1 MLAAV
6 AVAAAV
12 AGVLIYRAGRPEIR
26 KPGERLDDI
35 TEKLARDL
43 PADAP
48 APRFTDVTAAAGLGG
63 FVSFV
68 GARSSQLPED
78 MGAGLAWGD
87 YDNDGDD
94 DLFLISAGG
103 GLALAPE
110 ERAPSVLYENLGDGS
125 FRPAADFPDLR
136 ILGMG
141 AAWGDAD
148 GDGWLD
154 LAVSGYGS
162 LLLLRNREGRFEAD
176 ASFPALEGSPEGEQ
190 YWSGLNWGDFDGD
203 RDLDLYASGYVR
215 YVPLASGERRAS
227 EQYGAAVPFTLNPAS
242 FEPERNLLFQNDGSG
257 AFTEVAALFGVSNPE
272 GRSLGA
278 LWHDF
283 DADGRLDLYI
293 ANDISDNALYLGRQ
307 DTFEDVGLSAF
318 VADYRGAMGLAAGD
332 WNRDGD
338 DDLFITHWIAQENA
352 LYDARLSELPNAA
365 PDTPKRLIFS
375 DMAVP
380 LGLGQ
385 IALQSIGWGAEFA
398 DLDADG
404 WLDLVIANG
413 STFEDGRR
421 PAEGGQTKQAP
432 GLKAQP
438 PFLLWNRRGEYYH
451 DLAPLSGVLA
461 VPHVSRGLA
470 LADYDLDGDL
480 DIAIHHLGEG
490 VQLLRNDMQQGAW
503 LKVKLRSL
511 RPGGEATGSGE
522 GATVIARVGGLELRR
537 SVTGASYLSQSSRT
551 LHFGLG
557 NGVGATPASPAR
569 VDELEVRW
577 LAGEP
582 QVYTGLEA
590 GATWELTEGDPEPRR
605 LAGGFAGGDRPV
617 GATPASPG
625 EPGPAAESAEIP
637 RTERERLVAFW
648 TTQRAAM
655 DALKRDGDVPRAT
668 ELLRQALELNP
679 AHGDSRYYLANCLA
693 VQGRTDDALVEL
705 DRLRT
710 AEPMSHRAHK
720 QWGVLRALTAG
731 SPADLDDARLALE
744 RALEIN
750 QEETGSLLVL
760 GEIAL
765 LQGDPQIADRRLEWA
780 CRTNPKAIGG
790 FFLRGYLAWKRGD
803 AGGAKDLLAAA
814 HAARGEAWKPEG
826 AVAEGDVA
834 SRMHRE
840 QTPLTGYWEAW
851 DGTPDP
857 AAAFRALDAR
867 LQSSAGG

>member
-1 MLAAV
+1 MRWIAAV
-6 AVAAAV
+6 LTAVALAAAV
-12 AGVLIYRAGRPEIR
+12 AGVLIYQARRPETR
-26 KPGERLDDI
+26 RPGEHLDDI

-48 APRFTDVTAAAGLGG
+48 VPRFTDVTQAAGLGG
-63 FVSFV
+63 FASFN
-68 GARSSQLPED
+68 GPRSSQLPED

-87 YDNDGDD
+87 VDNDGDD
-94 DLFLISAGG
+94 DLFLVSAGG
-103 GLALAPE
+103 GLALPPA
-110 ERAPSVLYENLGDGS
+110 ERAPSELYENLGDGTFKKS
-125 FRPAADFPDLR
+125 SALEDLH

-154 LAVSGYGS
+154 LAVTGYGS
-162 LLLLRNREGRFEAD
+162 LLLLRNHQGQLEPD
-176 ASFPALEGSPEGEQ
+176 ASLPALDG
-190 YWSGLNWGDFDGD
+190 YWSGVTWGDFDGD
-203 RDLDLYASGYVR
+203 RDLDLYVCGYVR
-215 YVPLASGERRAS
+215 YVPPAGGERRAT

-242 FEPERNLLFQNDGSG
+242 FEPERNLLFQNDGAG
-257 AFTEVAALFGVSNPE
+257 DDGTVVFTEVAALYGVSNPE

-307 DTFEDVGLSAF
+307 DTFEDVGLQTF

-352 LYDARLSELPNAA
+352 LYDARLNEPPA
-365 PDTPKRLIFS
+365 PGASRRLTFS

-385 IALQSIGWGAEFA
+385 IALQSIGWGTEFA

-404 WLDLVIANG
+404 WLDLAVVNG
-413 STFEDGRR
+413 STFED
-421 PAEGGQTKQAP
+421 QADPP
-432 GLKAQP
+432 GLRAQP
-438 PFLLWNRRGEYYH
+438 PFLLWNRRGEHFH
-451 DLAPLSGVLA
+451 DLAPLSAALA
-461 VPHVSRGLA
+461 TPHVGRGLA
-470 LADYDLDGDL
+470 FSDYDADGDL
-480 DIAIHHLGEG
+480 DLAIHHHGEG
-490 VQLLRNDMQQGAW
+490 VQLLRNDMEQGAW
-503 LKVKLRSL
+503 LKVKLRS
-511 RPGGEATGSGE
+511 RGPDGEATGSVPWVPLWGNGE
-522 GATVIARVGGLELRR
+522 GATVIARAGDLELRR

-557 NGVGATPASPAR
+557 EVQR
-569 VDELEVRW
+569 VEELEVRW

-582 QVYTGLEA
+582 QVFTGLA
-590 GATWELTEGDPEPRR
+590 ANATWELTEGEPEARR
-605 LAGGFAGGDRPV
+605 IG
-617 GATPASPG
+617 
-625 EPGPAAESAEIP
+625 GPADSAP
-637 RTERERLVAFW
+637 QTAASTQPLDDRERLVNFW
-648 TTQRAAM
+648 STQRAAM
-655 DALKRDGDVPRAT
+655 DALKRDRDVPRAT

-693 VQGRTDDALVEL
+693 VQGQTDQALAEL
-705 DRLRT
+705 DRLRRDQ
-710 AEPMSHRAHK
+710 PLSHRAYK
-720 QWGVLRALTAG
+720 QWGVLRALTAA
-731 SPADLDDARLALE
+731 SPADLDAARQSLE

-765 LQGDPQIADRRLEWA
+765 LQGDSELADQRFEWA
-780 CRTNPKAIGG
+780 CHTNPKAVGG

-803 AGGAKDLLAAA
+803 PEAAASLLATA
-814 HAARGEAWKPEG
+814 HAARGESWKPEG

-840 QTPLTGYWEAW
+840 QTPLTGFWEAW
-851 DGTPDP
+851 DGTPDLS
-857 AAAFRALDAR
+857 AAFSALDAR
-867 LQSSAGG
+867 LDSGRSGQG